1 MRLKALSYG
10 PSGQS
15 GLSLIELM
23 IALLLGVLL
32 SIGLVQVF
40 SSNSQSF
47 RTNEASARVQESG
60 RIAADILARALRNAG
75 FFGCFPLQGV
85 TNNLDETDPN
95 YDRERHGFEVLG
107 VSAIDDA
114 SYSERPAG
122 AVAGT
127 DFFRVTAVRRPGET
141 VKLAEAMSD
150 TTDIELTEAGT
161 LQVGDFIYLS
171 DCEHGDIF
179 QISSLATAGSTVK
192 ITANDSNGSSGVPG
206 NDFSANAP
214 AACTV
219 AGSCL
224 SAAYTAGTEVFQPYS
239 EIYYIGESADGGRSL
254 FLRLSDGTSVEL
266 VAGVEDMAVRF
277 GEGTTTTGV
286 QNWREADSVTDWDD
300 ILAVE
305 VSLLVASPN
314 DNVVDSP
321 QSYCFPGWEDC
332 VADSSKLTEAADRRL
347 YRVYTFTSAVR
358 NPF

>member
-1 MRLKALSYG
+1 MCLKAL
-10 PSGQS
+10 PSGKRGQS
-15 GLSLIELM
+15 GLSLVELM

-60 RIAADILARALRNAG
+60 RIAVDILARALRNAG

-85 TNNLDETDPN
+85 TNNLDDSDPN

-127 DFFRVTAVRRPGET
+127 GFFRVTAVRRPGET
-141 VKLAEAMSD
+141 IRLEDEVRD
-150 TTDIELTEAGT
+150 TTNIRLSDAGT
-161 LQVGDFIYLS
+161 LQAGDFIYLS
-171 DCEHGDIF
+171 NCERGDIF
-179 QISSLATAGSTVK
+179 QISSLATVGSEVK
-192 ITANDSNGSSGVPG
+192 VTADNANGSSGVPG

-214 AACTV
+214 AACT
-219 AGSCL
+219 ATGSCL
-224 SAAYTAGTEVFQPYS
+224 STAYAAGTEAFQPYS
-239 EIYYIGESADGGRSL
+239 EIYYIGESADGERSL
-254 FLRLSDGTSVEL
+254 FLRQSDGTSVEL
-266 VAGVEDMAVRF
+266 VAGVEDMAIRF
-277 GEGTTTTGV
+277 GEGTTATGV
-286 QNWREADSVTDWDD
+286 QNWREAGSVADWDD
-300 ILAVE
+300 VLAVE

-314 DNVVDSP
+314 DNVMDSP

-332 VADSSKLTEAADRRL
+332 VADTSKLTTAADRRL
-347 YRVYTFTSAVR
+347 YRVYTFTSAIR